1 MNTFVDNLIVNW
13 AWRVNDGMPDPKN
26 RDHIELLEATLRDLK
41 YSEDFIS
48 EYISQL
54 REVDDAKVISYKE
67 DGETK
72 KMPAKSAKTMPDEH
86 PAKQAW
92 DKLQGSD
99 DSKEEKPEEDPQ
111 KLSAKDGDFER
122 TAEKD
127 REKESEKSKEKPK
140 KDSKYTPEQVE
151 KEKQRNSRISEGI
164 DLLVPAKDAK
174 RGAGTYN
181 MSKEDQ
187 GMYKEYLT
195 KSPEDVSKE
204 QERLIKE
211 REDQYGG
218 PVEDKDVD
226 DLIEKVKQDFKNG
239 NIPPPDTWAKFRDRV
254 SGKGAPPE
262 EYISGKY
269 PDVYPE
275 GHPKQGQPHP
285 YAGQGK
291 REVRFREIIRH
302 YLATGGVSPIT
313 GQVVPLHEAQLDHIQ
328 SLDNGGVDEPDNWM
342 WMEDRFNQFKGS
354 RTDDEIR
361 AALKRKGFQTEN
373 EELLKLSQTELVNFN
388 KEAEIEFWKKQF
400 KDNGKNTG
408 LSEKHLKSKS
418 TDELNN
424 LAKGWNEHLGDKK
437 HPDYIIRRDQLDV
450 TFTNADG
457 EEETLTRNRNNSVKP
472 IKGRPETYGLVRD
485 PSTNRTYKNTEYE
498 GLNDEEAY
506 EKSMKDYKSAR
517 AGTKKI
523 SREKYIERL
532 KKVGAVIDTE
542 STDNTFEEGLNAI
555 KAKGS
560 DIQKEIDQRKS
571 IQMANVNS
579 GFKKAKIV
587 DKAMKEWSKLPETI
601 ELKKL
606 HDKDKK
612 ARKKDSE
619 NVMNYR
625 NAKANY
631 ELEQWEQFGEDK

>member
-1 MNTFVDNLIVNW
+1 MNFNRLVSEW
-13 AWRVNDGMPDPKN
+13 AWRVNDGCPDPKN
-26 RDHIELLEATLRDLK
+26 RTHVEFLRDVLRESG
-41 YSEDFIS
+41 YDEDFIQ
-48 EYISQL
+48 EYTKNLTEKEMPFKAYSIKSRRITPFSS
-54 REVDDAKVISYKE
+54 RESRAAAIKRGTHIDLDKMKKRPDFKRGGKKGTKGAKV
-67 DGETK
+67 T
-72 KMPAKSAKTMPDEH
+72 
-86 PAKQAW
+86 
-92 DKLQGSD
+92 
-99 DSKEEKPEEDPQ
+99 
-111 KLSAKDGDFER
+111 FR
-122 TAEKD
+122 KD
-127 REKESEKSKEKPK
+127 RHNIANIDRDQAEDSK

-151 KEKQRNSRISEGI
+151 KEKQRNARISEGI

-174 RGAGTYN
+174 TGAGTYN

-187 GMYKEYLT
+187 GMYKEFLN
-195 KSPEDVSKE
+195 KSPEDIARE

-226 DLIEKVKQDFKNG
+226 DLIAKVKQDFKDG
-239 NIPPPDTWAKFRDRV
+239 KIPPPDTWAKFRDRV

-262 EYISGKY
+262 EYLSGKY
-269 PDVYPE
+269 PED
-275 GHPKQGQPHP
+275 HPKYPGMS
-285 YAGQGK
+285 K
-291 REVRFREIIRH
+291 REVRFREVIRH
-302 YLATGGVSPIT
+302 YLSTGGVSPIT
-313 GQVVPLHEAQLDHIQ
+313 GQEVPLHEAQLDHIQ

-361 AALKRKGFQTEN
+361 AALKRKGFQTEH
-373 EELLKLSQTELVNFN
+373 EELLKLSQTELANFN
-388 KEAEIEFWKKQF
+388 KEAEIEFWNKQF
-400 KDNGKNTG
+400 TDNGKNTG
-408 LSEKHLKSKS
+408 LSEKHLESMS
-418 TDELNN
+418 VDELNN
-424 LAKGWNEHLGDKK
+424 VAKGWNQSLGDKK

-485 PSTNRTYKNTEYE
+485 PSTNRTYKNPEYE
-498 GLNDEEAY
+498 GLSDEEAY

-542 STDNTFEEGLNAI
+542 STDNTFEEGLNEI
-555 KAKGS
+555 KEKGS
-560 DIQKEIDQRKS
+560 SIRKKIDQTKEIV
-571 IQMANVNS
+571 MADVNS

-587 DKAMKEWSKLPETI
+587 DKAMKEWAKLPETI

-625 NAKANY
+625 NAKAKY